1 MGQEGQPG
9 AQKGGD
15 YDGIKGM
22 AKSVAAS
29 AEDWCVGRAVK
40 VGGGEN
46 DSVRKVLGKI
56 TSYKQS
62 STFT

>member
-15 YDGIKGM
+15 YEGIKGM

-29 AEDWCVGRAVK
+29 AEDWCVGRA
-40 VGGGEN
+40 GGLKCGASEGC
-46 DSVRKVLGKI
+46 VAMG
-56 TSYKQS
+56 QFS
-62 STFT
+62 SLIVVMLA

>member
-29 AEDWCVGRAVK
+29 AEDWCVGRAGVT
-40 VGGGEN
+40 
-46 DSVRKVLGKI
+46 KVLCERGLCGDG
-56 TSYKQS
+56 TVQ
-62 STFT
+62 